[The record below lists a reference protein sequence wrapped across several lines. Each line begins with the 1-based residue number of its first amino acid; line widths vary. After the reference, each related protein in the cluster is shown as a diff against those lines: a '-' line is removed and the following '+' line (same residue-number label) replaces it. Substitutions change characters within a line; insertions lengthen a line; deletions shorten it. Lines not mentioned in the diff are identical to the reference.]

1 MKFTLNWLKD
11 HLDTDASLEVIVE
24 KLSLI
29 GLEVEGVEN
38 KADELKA
45 FRTAKVIEAVQHPNA
60 DRLRVC
66 QVQSADGISQVVC
79 GAPNARTGMV
89 GVFAPVGCYVPGIDL
104 TLKAGNLRGEDSNGM
119 LVSER
124 EMGLSDEHDGII
136 DLPEDTE
143 IGVPLAEILGLDD
156 PIIEIAITPNR
167 GDCLGVRGV
176 ARDLA
181 AAGLGQLKSL
191 KIEKIDGSFE
201 SPIKWKSDAAVAE
214 QVPYVAGRY
223 FRNIKN
229 GPSPKWLQER
239 LLAIG
244 LRPISK
250 LVDITNYVSF
260 DLGRPLHVFDADKV
274 KGDLTM
280 RLASNGEEFLALDEE
295 TYKLDDTMVVIG
307 DDSGIQG
314 IGGVMGGLNSG
325 CSDET
330 TNMFLEVALFDP
342 ISIAI
347 TGRKSG
353 ILSDARYR
361 FERTV
366 DSQSADWGI
375 DVATQMVLD
384 LCGGEVSK
392 ISSAGSIPS
401 EKRVIELRPSR
412 IEDLCA
418 VAVAKDKQIEILSI
432 LGFEVTDKGDLI
444 SAVVPTWRPD
454 VELEACLVEEIL
466 RIHGYENIPE
476 LQMEPESYLPQ
487 GVLTIEQRR
496 VSNARTALCWRGLD
510 EAVTFSFV
518 SYAEAELFGG
528 VPDSL
533 RVANP
538 ISTDLDTMR
547 PSILPTLLS
556 AAVRNT
562 DRGYADNALFE
573 VGPQYVDDT
582 AKGQQ
587 KMATG
592 LRSGSIAG
600 RHWESGSR
608 TVDAFDA
615 KGDALAALE
624 AAGAPVDNLQ
634 VFTTAPSYFHPGRS
648 GVMGL
653 GPKNV
658 LAAFGELHPRVLEAM
673 DIKGPVV
680 AFEVYLDNIPQ
691 PKVKKGESGK
701 IKPALILSPFQPVER
716 DFAFLVDESVEAGK
730 LIRSAKGADK
740 ALISDVVLFDIYT
753 GKGVEEGKK
762 SLAITVTL
770 QPKDHTLTDEEI
782 EAVSQKVIAQA
793 MKATGATLRS

>member
-11 HLDTDASLEVIVE
+11 HLDTDASLEAIVE

-45 FRTAKVIEAVQHPNA
+45 FKTAKVIEAVQHPNA

-66 QVQSADGISQVVC
+66 QVQSAEGVSQVVC

-89 GVFAPVGCYVPGIDL
+89 GVFAPVGSYVPGIDL

-136 DLPEDTE
+136 DLPEGTE
-143 IGVPLAEILGLDD
+143 IGVPIAEVLGLDD

-181 AAGLGQLKSL
+181 AAGLGKLKPL
-191 KIEKIDGSFE
+191 KVEKFEGSFD
-201 SPIKWKSDAAVAE
+201 SPIKWLADSAVAE
-214 QVPYVAGRY
+214 KVPYVAGRY

-244 LRPISK
+244 LRPIST

-260 DLGRPLHVFDADKV
+260 DLGRPLHVFDADKIS
-274 KGDLTM
+274 GNLTM
-280 RLASNGEEFLALDEE
+280 RPAENGEEFLALDEE

-307 DDSGIQG
+307 DDNGVQG

-325 CSDET
+325 CSDKT

-342 ISIAI
+342 ISVAI

-366 DSQSADWGI
+366 DSQSADWGV

-384 LCGGEVSK
+384 LCGGEVSQ
-392 ISSAGSIPS
+392 ITTAGSIPS
-401 EKRVIELRPSR
+401 EKRVIELRPNR
-412 IEDLCA
+412 IEDLCC

-432 LGFEVTDKGDLI
+432 LGFEVSEKDDLI
-444 SAVVPTWRPD
+444 SVVVPTWRPD

-466 RIHGYENIPE
+466 RIYGYENIPE
-476 LQMEPESYLPQ
+476 LQMETANYLPQ
-487 GVLTIEQRR
+487 GVLTLDQRR
-496 VSNARTALCWRGLD
+496 VSNARTSLCWRGLD

-562 DRGYADNALFE
+562 DRGYPDNALFE

-587 KMATG
+587 KMASG

-600 RHWESGSR
+600 RHWESANRS
-608 TVDAFDA
+608 VDVFDA

-634 VFTTAPSYFHPGRS
+634 VFTTAPSYYHPGRS

-658 LAAFGELHPRVLEAM
+658 LAVFGELHPRVLEAM

-680 AFEVYLDNIPQ
+680 AFEVFLDNIPQ
-691 PKVKKGESGK
+691 PKVKKGETGK
-701 IKPALILSPFQPVER
+701 IKPALDLSPFQPVER

-740 ALISDVVLFDIYT
+740 ALISDAVLFDVYT

-770 QPKDHTLTDEEI
+770 QPRDHTLTDEEI
-782 EAVSQKVIAQA
+782 DVVSQKVVAQA

>member
-11 HLDTDASLEVIVE
+11 HLDTDASLEAIVE

-45 FRTAKVIEAVQHPNA
+45 FKTAKVIEAVQHPNA

-66 QVQSADGISQVVC
+66 QVQSDEGISQVVC
-79 GAPNARTGMV
+79 GAPNARTGMI
-89 GVFAPVGCYVPGIDL
+89 GVFAPVGSYVPGIDL

-136 DLPEDTE
+136 DLPEGTE
-143 IGVPLAEILGLDD
+143 VGVLIAEVLGLDD

-181 AAGLGQLKSL
+181 AAGMGTLKPL
-191 KIEKIDGSFE
+191 KVEKIEGSFD
-201 SPIKWKSDAAVAE
+201 SSINWKADAAVADD
-214 QVPYVAGRY
+214 VPYVAGRY
-223 FRNIKN
+223 FRNLKN

-244 LRPISK
+244 LRPIST

-260 DLGRPLHVFDADKV
+260 DLGRPLHVFDADKIS
-274 KGDLTM
+274 GNLTM
-280 RLASNGEEFLALDEE
+280 RYAKEGEEFLALDEE
-295 TYKLDDTMVVIG
+295 TYKLSDTMVVIG
-307 DDSGIQG
+307 DDNGAQG
-314 IGGVMGGLNSG
+314 LGGVMGGLETG
-325 CSDET
+325 CSDDT

-342 ISIAI
+342 ISVAM

-366 DSQSADWGI
+366 DSQSADWGV

-384 LCGGEVSK
+384 LCGGEVSN
-392 ISSAGSIPS
+392 ITSAGAIPI
-401 EKRVIELRPSR
+401 EKRTIDLRPSR
-412 IEDLCA
+412 IEDLCG
-418 VAVAKDKQIEILSI
+418 VAVSKEKQIEILSI
-432 LGFEVTDKGDLI
+432 LGFEVSEKGDLI
-444 SAVVPTWRPD
+444 SAVVPSWRPD

-466 RIHGYENIPE
+466 RIYGYENIPE
-476 LQMEPESYLPQ
+476 IQMAPASYLPQ
-487 GVLTIEQRR
+487 GVLTLVQRR

-518 SYAEAELFGG
+518 SAAQADLFGS

-547 PSILPTLLS
+547 PSILPTLV
-556 AAVRNT
+556 AAAARNT

-573 VGPQYVDDT
+573 VGPQYKDDT

-587 KMATG
+587 QMATG
-592 LRSGSIAG
+592 LRSGNIAE
-600 RHWESGSR
+600 RHWESASR
-608 TVDAFDA
+608 VVDVFDA
-615 KGDALAALE
+615 KGDALAALS
-624 AAGAPVDNLQ
+624 AAGAPVENLQ
-634 VFTTAPSYFHPGRS
+634 VFTSAPPYFHPGRS
-648 GVMGL
+648 GVLGL

-680 AFEVYLDNIPQ
+680 AFEVFLDNIPQ

-701 IKPALILSPFQPVER
+701 IKPALELSPFQSVDR
-716 DFAFLVDESVEAGK
+716 DFAFLVDDSVEAGK
-730 LIRSAKGADK
+730 LVRAVKGADK
-740 ALISDVVLFDIYT
+740 SLITDVVLFDIYK
-753 GKGVEEGKK
+753 GKGVEDGQK

-770 QPKDHTLTDEEI
+770 QPRDKTLTDEEI

-793 MKATGATLRS
+793 MKATGGTLRR

>member
-45 FRTAKVIEAVQHPNA
+45 FKTAKVIEAVQHPNA

-143 IGVPLAEILGLDD
+143 IGVPLAEVLGLDD

-181 AAGLGQLKSL
+181 AAGLGQLKPL
-191 KIEKIDGSFE
+191 KIEKNDGSFE
-201 SPIKWKSDAAVAE
+201 SPIKWKSEAAVTE

-244 LRPISK
+244 LRPIST

-280 RLASNGEEFLALDEE
+280 RLARNGEEFLALDEE

-307 DDSGIQG
+307 DDSGVQG

-325 CSDET
+325 CSNET

-384 LCGGEVSK
+384 LCGGEVSQ
-392 ISSAGSIPS
+392 INSAGSIPS

-412 IEDLCA
+412 IKDLCA

-432 LGFEVTDKGDLI
+432 LGFEVTEKGDLI

-487 GVLTIEQRR
+487 GVLTTEQRR

-587 KMATG
+587 KMASG

-600 RHWESGSR
+600 RHWESASR

-634 VFTTAPSYFHPGRS
+634 VFTSAPSYFHPGRS

-716 DFAFLVDESVEAGK
+716 DFAFLVDESIEAGK

-782 EAVSQKVIAQA
+782 EAVSQKVVAQA

>member
-11 HLDTDASLEVIVE
+11 HLDTNASLEAIVE

-45 FRTAKVIEAVQHPNA
+45 FKTAKVIEAVQHPNA

-66 QVQSADGISQVVC
+66 QVQSGEGISQVVC
-79 GAPNARTGMV
+79 GAPNARTGMI
-89 GVFAPVGCYVPGIDL
+89 GVFAPVGSYVPGIDL

-136 DLPEDTE
+136 DLPEGTE
-143 IGVPLAEILGLDD
+143 VGVPLAEILGLDD

-181 AAGLGQLKSL
+181 AAGMGALKPL
-191 KIEKIDGSFE
+191 KLETIEGSFD
-201 SPIKWKSDAAVAE
+201 SSIKWKADTAVADD
-214 QVPYVAGRY
+214 VPYVAGRY
-223 FRNIKN
+223 FKNLKN

-244 LRPISK
+244 LRPISA

-274 KGDLTM
+274 NGDLTM
-280 RLASNGEEFLALDEE
+280 RYAGNDEEFLALDEE
-295 TYKLDDTMVVIG
+295 TYKLSESMVVIS
-307 DDSGIQG
+307 DDNSVQG
-314 IGGVMGGLNSG
+314 LGGVMGGLNSG

-342 ISIAI
+342 TSIAI

-366 DSQSADWGI
+366 DSQSADWGV

-392 ISSAGSIPS
+392 VTSAGSIPS
-401 EKRVIELRPSR
+401 EKRVIELRPNR
-412 IEDLCA
+412 IKDLCG
-418 VAVAKDKQIEILSI
+418 VAVEKDKQIEILSI
-432 LGFEVTDKGDLI
+432 LGFDVIEKDGSILAT
-444 SAVVPTWRPD
+444 VPSWRPD

-466 RIHGYENIPE
+466 RIYGYENIPE
-476 LQMEPESYLPQ
+476 TQMEMPSYLPQ
-487 GVLTIEQRR
+487 GVLTLAQRR
-496 VSNARTALCWRGLD
+496 VSNTRTALCWRGLD

-518 SYAEAELFGG
+518 SYAQAELFGG

-562 DRGYADNALFE
+562 DRGFADNALFE
-573 VGPQYVDDT
+573 VGPQYQDDT
-582 AKGQQ
+582 SKGQKQ
-587 KMATG
+587 MASG
-592 LRSGSIAG
+592 LRSGNIAE
-600 RHWESGSR
+600 RHWESPSR
-608 TVDAFDA
+608 PVDLFDA
-615 KGDALAALE
+615 KGDALAALA
-624 AAGAPVDNLQ
+624 AAGAPVENLQ
-634 VFTTAPSYFHPGRS
+634 VFTSAPSYFHPGRS
-648 GVMGL
+648 GVLGL

-680 AFEVYLDNIPQ
+680 AFEVFLDNIPQ
-691 PKVKKGESGK
+691 PKIKKGESGK
-701 IKPALILSPFQPVER
+701 IKPALELSPFQSVDR
-716 DFAFLVDESVEAGK
+716 DFAFLVDDSVEAGK
-730 LIRSAKGADK
+730 LIRAVKGADK
-740 ALISDVVLFDIYT
+740 NLITDVVLFDIYK
-753 GKGVEEGKK
+753 GKGVEDGKK

-770 QPKDHTLTDEEI
+770 QPRDKTLTDEEI

-793 MKATGATLRS
+793 MKATGGTLRG

>member
-45 FRTAKVIEAVQHPNA
+45 FKTAKVIEAVQHPNA

-79 GAPNARTGMV
+79 GAPNARSGMV

-181 AAGLGQLKSL
+181 AAGLGQLKPL

-280 RLASNGEEFLALDEE
+280 RLARNGEEFLALDEE

-307 DDSGIQG
+307 DDSGVQG

-366 DSQSADWGI
+366 DSQSADWGV

-782 EAVSQKVIAQA
+782 EAVSQNVIAQA

>member
-1 MKFTLNWLKD
+1 MKFTFNWLKD
-11 HLDTDASLEVIVE
+11 HLDTDASLEAIVE

-45 FRTAKVIEAVQHPNA
+45 FKTAKVIEAVQHPNA

-66 QVQSADGISQVVC
+66 QVQSAEGISQVVC
-79 GAPNARTGMV
+79 GAPNARTGMI
-89 GVFAPVGCYVPGIDL
+89 GVFAPVGSYVPGIDL

-124 EMGLSDEHDGII
+124 EMGLSDEHDGIM
-136 DLPEDTE
+136 DLPEGTE

-156 PIIEIAITPNR
+156 PTIEIAITPNR

-181 AAGLGQLKSL
+181 AAGLGTLKPL
-191 KIEKIDGSFE
+191 KTEKIDGAFE
-201 SPIKWKSDAAVAE
+201 SPIKWKAESAAAE
-214 QVPYVAGRY
+214 DVPYVAGRY
-223 FRNIKN
+223 FRNLKN
-229 GPSPKWLQER
+229 GPSPKWMQQR
-239 LLAIG
+239 LLAVG
-244 LRPISK
+244 SRPISS

-280 RLASNGEEFLALDEE
+280 RFAQNDEEFLALDEE
-295 TYKLDDTMVVIG
+295 TYKLSDTMVVIG
-307 DDSGIQG
+307 DDNGVQG

-330 TNMFLEVALFDP
+330 SNMFLEVALFDP
-342 ISIAI
+342 ISVAM

-366 DSQSADWGI
+366 DSQSADWGV
-375 DVATQMVLD
+375 DVATRMVLD
-384 LCGGEVSK
+384 LCGGEVSQVT
-392 ISSAGSIPS
+392 SAGSIPS
-401 EKRVIELRPSR
+401 DKRVIELRPER
-412 IEDLCA
+412 IEDLCG

-432 LGFEVTDKGDLI
+432 LGFEVSEEGDLI
-444 SAVVPTWRPD
+444 SAVVPTWRSD

-476 LQMEPESYLPQ
+476 LQMEPASYLPQ
-487 GVLTIEQRR
+487 SILTLAQRR

-518 SYAEAELFGG
+518 SHAQAELFGG

-547 PSILPTLLS
+547 PSILPTLL
-556 AAVRNT
+556 AAAAKNT

-573 VGPQYVDDT
+573 VGPQYQDDT
-582 AKGQQ
+582 AKGQKQ
-587 KMATG
+587 MASG
-592 LRSGSIAG
+592 LRSGNITE
-600 RHWESGSR
+600 RHWEGSSR
-608 TVDAFDA
+608 AVDAFDA
-615 KGDALAALE
+615 KGDALAALS

-634 VFTTAPSYFHPGRS
+634 VFTSAPSYFHPGRS
-648 GVMGL
+648 GVLGL

-680 AFEVYLDNIPQ
+680 AFEVFLDNIPQ
-691 PKVKKGESGK
+691 PKVKKGDTGK
-701 IKPALILSPFQPVER
+701 IKPALDLSPFQPVDR
-716 DFAFLVDESVEAGK
+716 DFAFVVDQSVEAGK

-740 ALISDVVLFDIYT
+740 TLISNVVLFDIYT

-770 QPKDHTLTDEEI
+770 QPRDHTLTDEEI
-782 EAVSQKVIAQA
+782 DAVSQKVVAQA